1 MTDRSNTLPRRW
13 TATLSGAAIVALLAL
28 AALPA
33 APLHAASTQPLASAP
48 TNWDGVELALMA
60 VERKGNVLT
69 VKWAVTNGA
78 DGRTSVRFGLTA
90 KATSYL
96 VDEENGTK
104 YYVLTDQDGN
114 ALASEHDYIDGNT
127 YGVTDTLEPGAT
139 ARYWAKFPAPP
150 PEVKTLTVLFD
161 QTEPFEEV
169 PITDK

>member
-1 MTDRSNTLPRRW
+1 MIGGTESTSRR
-13 TATLSGAAIVALLAL
+13 TAAGVLAALCAL
-28 AALPA
+28 AALLAPA
-33 APLHAASTQPLASAP
+33 APAQAAPAEPLASAP
-48 TNWDGVELALMA
+48 TNWPDVEVALMA
-60 VERKGNVLT
+60 LERKGNVLT
-69 VKWAVTNGA
+69 VKWAVTNGG
-78 DGRTSVRFGLTA
+78 DERSSVRFGLTSQ
-90 KATSYL
+90 ATSYL

-114 ALASEHDYIDGNT
+114 ALASEHTWIDGNT
-127 YGVTDTLEPGAT
+127 WGVSDTLEPGAT